1 MSDGDVNDEYEAR
14 LADLERR
21 VRILEGEATRRGA
34 GDGPGGTG
42 PVADV
47 AESTGSVTYGGF
59 VSLHGHVRWNIEYD
73 AGASL
78 ALDPVPVAAVLDALG
93 NPARL
98 AIVRTLLRGPA
109 TATEL
114 QEATDLTSTGRLY
127 HHLRAL
133 SAARVV
139 EQGSRNRYRIAP
151 EKVVPLLVLT
161 VAAADVGEQLR

>member
-1 MSDGDVNDEYEAR
+1 VSDGDVNDEYEAR

-21 VRILEGEATRRGA
+21 VRILEGDATRPSA
-34 GDGPGGTG
+34 GDGPG
-42 PVADV
+42 PAADV
-47 AESTGSVTYGGF
+47 AAGTGSVTYGGA
-59 VSLHGHVRWNIEYD
+59 VSLHGNVRWNIEYD

-139 EQGSRNRYRIAP
+139 EQESRNRYRIAP

>member
-1 MSDGDVNDEYEAR
+1 MNDATEAR

-21 VRILEGEATRRGA
+21 VRDLEGRTPTATTGTAADPQTPGSSGRVSYRGAVSLDGDIRWSIDYDAEATL
-34 GDGPGGTG
+34 T
-42 PVADV
+42 
-47 AESTGSVTYGGF
+47 
-59 VSLHGHVRWNIEYD
+59 
-73 AGASL
+73 
-78 ALDPVPVAAVLDALG
+78 LDPTAVAAVLDALG

-109 TATEL
+109 GAAEL
-114 QEATDLTSTGRLY
+114 QDATGLSSTGRLY

-139 EQGSRNRYRIAP
+139 EQESRNRYRIAP

-161 VAAADVGEQLR
+161 VAAADVAERL

>member
-1 MSDGDVNDEYEAR
+1 MNDEYEAR
-14 LADLERR
+14 IADLERR
-21 VRILEGEATRRGA
+21 VRILEGDTSRPAPTAPSNA
-34 GDGPGGTG
+34 GT
-42 PVADV
+42 
-47 AESTGSVTYGGF
+47 VTYGGA
-59 VSLHGHVRWNIEYD
+59 VSLHGKVHWNIEYD

-78 ALDPVPVAAVLDALG
+78 TLDPAAVAGVLDALG
-93 NPARL
+93 NPTRL

-114 QEATDLTSTGRLY
+114 QDAADLASTGRLY

-139 EQGSRNRYRIAP
+139 EQESRNHYRIAP

-161 VAAADVGEQLR
+161 VAAADVAEHLR

>member
-21 VRILEGEATRRGA
+21 VRILEGDATRPGA
-34 GDGPGGTG
+34 GDGPGGAG
-42 PVADV
+42 PVA
-47 AESTGSVTYGGF
+47 AGTGSVTYGGA
-59 VSLHGHVRWNIEYD
+59 VSLHGNVRWNIEYD

-139 EQGSRNRYRIAP
+139 EQESRNRYRIAP

>member
-21 VRILEGEATRRGA
+21 VRILEGDATRPGA
-34 GDGPGGTG
+34 GDGPGGAG
-42 PVADV
+42 PVA
-47 AESTGSVTYGGF
+47 AGTGFVTYGGA
-59 VSLHGHVRWNIEYD
+59 VSLHGNVRWNIEYD

-139 EQGSRNRYRIAP
+139 EQESRNRYRIAP